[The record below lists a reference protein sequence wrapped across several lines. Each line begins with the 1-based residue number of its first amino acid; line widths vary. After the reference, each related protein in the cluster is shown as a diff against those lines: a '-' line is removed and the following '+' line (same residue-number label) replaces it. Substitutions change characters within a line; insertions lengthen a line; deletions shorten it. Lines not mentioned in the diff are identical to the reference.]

1 MNDPC
6 KSLGGGLG
14 YGVKIIS
21 VPSMKLCH
29 LFKTFWF
36 ACPFMAF
43 NYFKTSSHCNV
54 VCFELSSLKL
64 PIFNFFKVFCR
75 WSFKV
80 SLESG
85 APSSMPLGNLGKQ
98 IFTLHL
104 GWMKSPF
111 LKSCYR
117 CQKEHCMTSLMCWV
131 TQIPQFANVPCLG
144 EVALLCVKRS
154 TQILETSP
162 WNYQALQSWPF
173 FKKRTHNIH
182 T

>member
-98 IFTLHL
+98 I
-104 GWMKSPF
+104 
-111 LKSCYR
+111 
-117 CQKEHCMTSLMCWV
+117 LMCWV